1 MKMIPVDTFEEMWE
15 SLPLTHIDGKTY
27 VALRAPG
34 YFFLVSRVD
43 NESLYPPYWT
53 GAMSVMIYDNHKNLS
68 LEEFQTSQ
76 HESILNVGDTLAQEH
91 EVEDKIAERLIPE
104 MVWEEIKWDLE

>member
-1 MKMIPVDTFEEMWE
+1 MKMIPVETFEEMWDC
-15 SLPLTHIDGKTY
+15 LPLTHIDGKTF

-53 GAMSVMIYDNHKNLS
+53 GGMSVMIYSNPKNLS
-68 LEEFQTSQ
+68 LEEFRSSQ
-76 HESILNVGDTLAQEH
+76 HESILNSGDTLVQEH
-91 EVEDKIAERLIPE
+91 EVEDKIAERLMSA
-104 MVWEEIKWDLE
+104 MVWEEIKQKN